1 MAWNVV
7 LFYKYVQIDDPA
19 KFQTEQAELCKRF
32 GLCGRLLIASE
43 GVNGTLASLA
53 SDGNAVAEYCA
64 ALAQDS
70 RFADVDWKTS
80 DSNTPPFPELSVR
93 VVKEIVGYG
102 QALAGVD
109 PRNGGAGTHLDSA
122 AFHEAVAEAAADPR
136 QSTVL
141 LDVRNAFEHEIGHF
155 DGAVDLFMR
164 ITSDFAP
171 WVEANSDSLQGKNVL
186 MYCTGGV
193 RCEKASA
200 YLKASVPGVKKV
212 SQLSGGI
219 HRYLEAFPDGGHFK
233 GKNFVFDARV
243 TMAPPLAAAAAAPE
257 ASTAEA
263 SDLTTSKRMRRCGDT
278 EGGNGPRLVEGDSV
292 DTNEEQTAG
301 GPAGGPGVIGM
312 CGSCHAPYDQPR
324 ATDVCAVC
332 RAVCLACDACRRRD
346 AELLCR
352 DHRALKG
359 AYFWFLGPF
368 DAQQLLAQKEALEAF
383 IAVPKGS
390 QKPSGWV
397 GGSKRRGQTV
407 RKQIGRITARLN
419 ELEREQSND
428 VKAAT
433 KGTMAW
439 ALATGPD
446 HPRRC
451 RWCFHV
457 LKQQVTERAREAA
470 AIVSAQAPGESEG
483 SSSVAG
489 GVSGPACDG
498 RCWGFWKAP
507 VGTYFEQKE

>member
-7 LFYKYVQIDDPA
+7 LFYKYVEIDNPA
-19 KFQTEQAELCKRF
+19 RFQTEQAELCKRF

-53 SDGNAVAEYCA
+53 SDGNAVAQYCA
-64 ALAQDS
+64 ALAQDP

-80 DSNTPPFPELSVR
+80 ESNTPPFPELSVR

-109 PRNGGAGTHLDSA
+109 PRNGGAGAHLDSA
-122 AFHEAVAEAAADPR
+122 AFHKAVAEAAADPS
-136 QSTVL
+136 QGTVL

-155 DGAVDLFMR
+155 SGAVDLGMR

-171 WVEANSDSLQGKNVL
+171 WVEAHTDSLQGKNVL

-200 YLKASVPGVKKV
+200 YLKASVPGVGEV

-243 TMAPPLAAAAAAPE
+243 TMAPPLAAAAPVAGTADKSSDAA
-257 ASTAEA
+257 
-263 SDLTTSKRMRRCGDT
+263 TSKRMRTCGNDEGSSGLGSDEVDSSEFT
-278 EGGNGPRLVEGDSV
+278 EEH
-292 DTNEEQTAG
+292 T
-301 GPAGGPGVIGM
+301 AGGPGVIGM
-312 CGSCHAPYDQPR
+312 CGSCQAPYDQPR

-332 RAVCLACDACRRRD
+332 RAVCLACDNCRRRD

-352 DHRALKG
+352 DHRVLKG

-368 DAQQLLAQKEALEAF
+368 TKQQLLAQKEALEAF

-390 QKPSGWV
+390 QKPGGWV

-407 RKQIGRITARLN
+407 RKQVGRVVARLR
-419 ELEREQSND
+419 ELEEEEQKHGAD
-428 VKAAT
+428 VTAP
-433 KGTMAW
+433 KGTMEW
-439 ALATGPD
+439 ALAAGPD

-470 AIVSAQAPGESEG
+470 VIVSAHAQSSSEG
-483 SSSVAG
+483 SSSSVAG

-507 VGTYFEQKE
+507 VGSYFEEKAE